1 VEIKKAHHSNACG
14 VPTYLSEQISG
25 RAQRF
30 RRLQKRLDN
39 LLVQSFNTTQRWPP
53 KLGKGGQLR
62 GRLQKMY
69 DSLFNDVTDAIS
81 LLQRAQQKTE
91 ELFISGNDGVIV
103 ELKRDSEPDGSDK

>member
-1 VEIKKAHHSNACG
+1 MPAVCQHICLNKFRA
-14 VPTYLSEQISG
+14 G
-25 RAQRF
+25 RKDLEDFKNDLTICSF
-30 RRLQKRLDN
+30 RASIPHN
-39 LLVQSFNTTQRWPP
+39 
-53 KLGKGGQLR
+53 GGR
-62 GRLQKMY
+62 RNKEKEVYCVADYKKMY